1 MADLR
6 REIDALH
13 VIVGDLRAELE
24 GVKLR
29 QNITDEE
36 ADKRLLWY
44 AALER
49 LALEVGGYLQTG
61 DDEELRA
68 AFHEVRMLHRYISP
82 AVPRERM
89 PRPA

>member
-29 QNITDEE
+29 QSITDEE

-49 LALEVGGYLQTG
+49 LALEVGGYVQTG
-61 DDEELRA
+61 DDAELRDA
-68 AFHEVRMLHRYISP
+68 YNDVRMLHRYISP